1 MRGLYAGHE
10 HNAAGL
16 GDVPRDS
23 TPYLSQRIGIGLG
36 FIGFHR
42 FGLKLAGG
50 PVRCGAGPPSHI
62 SRPVSR
68 VLCGARREPDA

>member
-10 HNAAGL
+10 HNAAEL

-42 FGLKLAGG
+42 FGLKLAEARRVAAPGL
-50 PVRCGAGPPSHI
+50 PHI
-62 SRPVSR
+62 SAG
-68 VLCGARREPDA
+68 L